1 MSTCR
6 RAVSS
11 IRNATRT
18 ILIAA
23 TVAPLCAGPAFAQ
36 SQTAPKIR
44 KQQEA
49 LIWTT
54 DYDGLVDG
62 VVGEGT
68 LAAIKKFQA
77 RIGHP
82 VTGQLTSL
90 EEVQLLQE
98 GRARRTQAGFRQ
110 YTDNDAGVSV
120 GIPLGFVQGP
130 TETKWGNHWYSKKNG
145 LLVETLRFRNEVS
158 LKDLFDR
165 FIKINNRKVVYQRFV
180 DNNWF
185 VIAAFEGKATVYVR
199 ADVVTPPNQPSEI
212 RGFSIWMSKER
223 PAEYQAIPPAMLSS
237 FRSNTDR
244 KNDASSNETV
254 GSTPPVV
261 VNPPPVV
268 IQTSKSAVSVLDCYK
283 GLGDCPTVMAP
294 APVAA
299 FKSTEH

>member
-1 MSTCR
+1 MSTCGR
-6 RAVSS
+6 TVSS
-11 IRNATRT
+11 IQNATHA

-23 TVAPLCAGPAFAQ
+23 TVASLCAGPAFAQ
-36 SQTAPKIR
+36 SQTAPQIR

-62 VVGEGT
+62 KAGEGT
-68 LAAIKKFQA
+68 LAAIKTFQA

-82 VTGQLTSL
+82 ITGQLTSL
-90 EEVQLLQE
+90 EEGQLLQE
-98 GRARRTQAGFRQ
+98 GRARRAQAGFRQ
-110 YTDNDAGVSV
+110 FTDHDAGVSV

-130 TETKWGNHWYSKKNG
+130 TRTKWGNHWYSKKNG
-145 LLVETLRFRNEVS
+145 LLVETLRFGTEVS
-158 LKDLFDR
+158 FKDLFDR
-165 FIKINNRKVVYQRFV
+165 FLKINNREVAYQRFV
-180 DNNWF
+180 ENNWF
-185 VIAAFEGKATVYVR
+185 VIAAFEGKAAVYVR

-212 RGFSIWMSKER
+212 RGFSIWMSKDR
-223 PAEYQAIPPAMLSS
+223 PTEYQAIPPAMLSS

-254 GSTPPVV
+254 GSTPPAV

-283 GLGDCPTVMAP
+283 GLGDCPAAMAP

-299 FKSTEH
+299 FK

>member
-1 MSTCR
+1 MSTCGR
-6 RAVSS
+6 TISS
-11 IRNATRT
+11 IQNATHI
-18 ILIAA
+18 ILIVA
-23 TVAPLCAGPAFAQ
+23 TVASLCTGPAFAQ
-36 SQTAPKIR
+36 SQTASQIR

-54 DYDGLVDG
+54 DYEGLVDG
-62 VVGEGT
+62 KIGEGT

-82 VTGQLTSL
+82 ATGQLTSL
-90 EEVQLLQE
+90 EEGQLLQE

-110 YTDNDAGVSV
+110 LTDNEAGVSV
-120 GIPLGFVQGP
+120 GIPLGLVQGP

-145 LLVETLRFRNEVS
+145 LLVETLRFGTEVS

-165 FIKINNRKVVYQRFV
+165 LLKINDRKVAYQRFV
-180 DNNWF
+180 ENTWF
-185 VIAAFEGKATVYVR
+185 VIAAFEGKAAVYVR

-212 RGFSIWMSKER
+212 RGFSVWMSKDR

-254 GSTPPVV
+254 GSAPPTV

-283 GLGDCPTVMAP
+283 GLGDCPAAMTP

-299 FKSTEH
+299 FK

>member
-1 MSTCR
+1 MSTCGR
-6 RAVSS
+6 IVSS
-11 IRNATRT
+11 IQSATHT

-23 TVAPLCAGPAFAQ
+23 TVASLYAGPAFAQ
-36 SQTAPKIR
+36 SQTAAQIR

-62 VVGEGT
+62 IVGEGT

-90 EEVQLLQE
+90 EEGQLLRE

-110 YTDNDAGVSV
+110 FTDNDAGVSV

-130 TETKWGNHWYSKKNG
+130 TQTKWGNHWYSKKNG
-145 LLVETLRFRNEVS
+145 LLVETLRFGTEVS

-165 FIKINNRKVVYQRFV
+165 LLKINDRKVTYQRFV
-180 DNNWF
+180 ENNWF
-185 VIAAFEGKATVYVR
+185 VIAAFEGKAAVYVR

-212 RGFSIWMSKER
+212 RGFSVWMSKDR
-223 PAEYQAIPPAMLSS
+223 PAEYEAIPPAMLSS

-254 GSTPPVV
+254 GSAPPAV
-261 VNPPPVV
+261 VNPPPVA

-283 GLGDCPTVMAP
+283 GLGDCPAAMTP

-299 FKSTEH
+299 FK